1 MNKPTP
7 YTSAIFS
14 RKVLIPIALSAVVAA
29 AGLLFLAPHSA
40 ATAAPEQPAAA
51 LTVTVAAAAQA
62 QWPAT
67 LDASGAIAPWQ
78 EAAIGA
84 QVAGLRL
91 AEIRVNVGDE
101 VKRGQVL
108 AVFDA
113 DLLRADE
120 ARLKATWQQA
130 EANRQRALQ
139 LKSSGG
145 ISQQDVLQYETQA
158 EVSKAQLRTTQ
169 LQLRYAEVTAP
180 DDGVISARSAT
191 VGTVS
196 NSGQELFRMIR
207 QSRLEWRGELTAAQ
221 LAQVKPGQRTG
232 LALPDGSAATAKV
245 RQTAPSLDGQ
255 TRLGLVYA
263 DLEPGSAARAGM
275 YAKGSVVLAQS
286 AAVIVPAVSVVIRDG
301 RSYVPKLVGANR
313 VTLQA
318 VTVGRRQG
326 DAVEIVS
333 GVAPGDRVVVQG
345 AAFLNDGDVVRV
357 ATAAPA
363 AQPARSKV

>member
-1 MNKPTP
+1 MNKRVNFPA
-7 YTSAIFS
+7 AIFG
-14 RKVLIPIALSAVVAA
+14 RKVLIPVALSAVVAA
-29 AGLLFLAPHSA
+29 TAMLFFTPKTS
-40 ATAAPEQPAAA
+40 ATAMPEQPAAA
-51 LTVTVAAAAQA
+51 LTVTVAAASQA

-67 LDASGAIAPWQ
+67 LEASGAIAPWQ
-78 EAAIGA
+78 EAVIGA
-84 QVAGLRL
+84 QVSGLRL
-91 AEIRVNVGDE
+91 ADVRVNVGDQ

-139 LKSSGG
+139 LKGSGA
-145 ISQQDVLQYETQA
+145 ISEQDVLQYTTQA
-158 EVSKAQLRTTQ
+158 DVAKAQLLSTQ
-169 LQLRYAEVTAP
+169 LQLRYAEVIAP

-191 VGTVS
+191 LGTVS

-221 LAQVKPGQRTG
+221 LAQMQAGQRIR
-232 LALPDGSAATAKV
+232 LALPDGTAAAARV

-263 DLEPGSAARAGM
+263 DIEPGSGARAGM
-275 YAKGSVVLAQS
+275 YAKGNVVLAQS
-286 AAVIVPAVSVVIRDG
+286 AAVTVPAVSVVIRDG
-301 RSYVPKLVGANR
+301 RSYVPKLSGTDKV
-313 VTLQA
+313 VLQA

-333 GVAPGDRVVVQG
+333 GIAAGDKVVVQG
-345 AAFLNDGDVVRV
+345 AAFLNDGDIVRV
-357 ATAAPA
+357 TKPAQAAA
-363 AQPARSKV
+363 AQGNKV